1 MSDDAFSPSEPIG
14 TRNEVFDRYLDYFR
28 TRVLDQLERL
38 PEDELRRSRLASG
51 WTPLELVKHLTFVEL
66 RWLQWGF
73 EGQEVSDPWGDRR
86 DERWFVAETESR
98 EDVIAALAAQARR
111 SRAIIQ
117 SNDLATLAQP
127 GPRFEDGDA
136 PTLER
141 ILLHLLQEYSHHLGH
156 LDIVVEIALADRH
169 T

>member
-1 MSDDAFSPSEPIG
+1 MTACSDGDRPWRPPTWPRMTTSRSLATSRARGASGQCGPSSSAG
-14 TRNEVFDRYLDYFR
+14 L
-28 TRVLDQLERL
+28 
-38 PEDELRRSRLASG
+38 G